1 MSVLG
6 GLDWLCV
13 VCVYVWEEEEEGKK
27 DEWREIEVDVKLE
40 RFSLLIMM
48 MSIEERSWRARQDI
62 LE

>member
-1 MSVLG
+1 MN
-6 GLDWLCV
+6 WLCV
-13 VCVYVWEEEEEGKK
+13 VWEEEEEGKK